1 MKEAS
6 AEPSSGSV
14 ASIVRRA
21 NSVSHWM
28 RTPKVES
35 ALRFVIGFIAT
46 AIYLLPLFWMV
57 STSLKSPSEIFHTP
71 PVLIPSQP
79 QIDSY
84 RSALGLPT
92 NRPELYIT
100 GALYFKNSFIIA
112 FSTMLLT
119 IILAIPAAYALSRF
133 NFRGKIAFML
143 FLLVSQMLPAVLL
156 VIPLFVLFKMVS
168 LYNTHFSVILA
179 DTALALPFAI
189 IILRTS
195 FIQIPDAL
203 EEAGMIDGATRLQV
217 LWYIILPLMR
227 ASLVAVGVFSFLT
240 AWGEFVFALS
250 FLAKPELQPISIGVF
265 QFIGMYKTQWDT
277 MMAFSTLVAIP
288 AVIALLF
295 LQRQFISGLTSGSV
309 K

>member
-1 MKEAS
+1 MKGES
-6 AEPSSGSV
+6 ANPSLKEVESF
-14 ASIVRRA
+14 VRITQSMR
-21 NSVSHWM
+21 HWM
-28 RTPKVES
+28 RKPEVES
-35 ALRFVIGFIAT
+35 VLRFALGLLAT
-46 AIYLLPLFWMV
+46 AIYLMPLFWMI
-57 STSLKSPSEIFHTP
+57 STSLKPPSEIFQTP

-79 QIDSY
+79 QIESY

-92 NRPELYIT
+92 DRPELYVT

-112 FSTMLLT
+112 ASTMLLT
-119 IILAIPAAYALSRF
+119 LALAIPAAYALSRF

-143 FLLVSQMLPAVLL
+143 FLLVAQMLPAVLL

-168 LYNTHFSVILA
+168 LYNTYFSVILA

-217 LWYIILPLMR
+217 LWHIVLPLMR

-250 FLAKPELQPISIGVF
+250 FLAKPELHPISIGVF

-288 AVIALLF
+288 AVLALLF
-295 LQRQFISGLTSGSV
+295 LQRQFISGLTSGSM

>member
-1 MKEAS
+1 
-6 AEPSSGSV
+6 
-14 ASIVRRA
+14 
-21 NSVSHWM
+21 M
-28 RTPKVES
+28 RTPKFES
-35 ALRFVIGFIAT
+35 AVRFFIGFIAT
-46 AIYLLPLFWMV
+46 SIYLMPLFWMV
-57 STSLKSPSEIFHTP
+57 STSLKPITEIFQTP
-71 PVLIPSQP
+71 PQLIPAHP

-92 NRPELYIT
+92 DRPELYIT

-112 FSTMLLT
+112 TSTMLLT
-119 IILAIPAAYALSRF
+119 LAFAIPAAYALSRF
-133 NFRGKIAFML
+133 NFRGKTTFMF
-143 FLLVSQMLPAVLL
+143 FLIVTQMLPAVLL
-156 VIPLFVLFKMVS
+156 VIPLFVLFKMFS
-168 LYNTHFSVILA
+168 LYNTYFSVILA

-195 FIQIPDAL
+195 FIQVPEAL
-203 EEAGMIDGATRLQV
+203 EEAGLIDGASRLQV
-217 LWYIILPLMR
+217 LWYIVLPLMR

-288 AVIALLF
+288 AVVALLF

>member
-1 MKEAS
+1 MNELV
-6 AEPSSGSV
+6 AESSSRSDTSFIRLAHSV
-14 ASIVRRA
+14 R
-21 NSVSHWM
+21 HWI
-28 RTPKVES
+28 RSPKMES
-35 ALRFVIGFIAT
+35 TLRFLIGLIAT
-46 AIYLLPLFWMV
+46 AVYLMPLFWMV
-57 STSLKSPSEIFHTP
+57 STSLKPQSEIFHTP
-71 PVLIPSQP
+71 PVLFPSHP
-79 QIDSY
+79 QVESY

-92 NRPELYIT
+92 NRPELYIA

-119 IILAIPAAYALSRF
+119 LILAIPTAYALSRF

-143 FLLVSQMLPAVLL
+143 FLLVAQMLPAVLL

-168 LYNTHFSVILA
+168 LYNTYFSVILA

-217 LWYIILPLMR
+217 LWYIILPLLR

-295 LQRQFISGLTSGSV
+295 LQRQFISGLTAGSV

>member
-1 MKEAS
+1 MRKSEVAS
-6 AEPSSGSV
+6 AS
-14 ASIVRRA
+14 
-21 NSVSHWM
+21 
-28 RTPKVES
+28 
-35 ALRFVIGFIAT
+35 RFVLGLIAT
-46 AIYLLPLFWMV
+46 AIYLMPIFWMV
-57 STSLKSPSEIFHTP
+57 STSLKPPTEIFQTP
-71 PVLIPSQP
+71 PALIPAHP

-92 NRPELYIT
+92 DRPELYIT

-112 FSTMLLT
+112 ASTMLLT
-119 IILAIPAAYALSRF
+119 LAFAIPAAYALSRF
-133 NFRGKIAFML
+133 NFRGKTTFML
-143 FLLVSQMLPAVLL
+143 FLIVTQMLPAVLL
-156 VIPLFVLFKMVS
+156 VIPLFVLFKMFS
-168 LYNTHFSVILA
+168 LYNTYLSVILA

-195 FIQIPDAL
+195 FIQIPEAL
-203 EEAGMIDGATRLQV
+203 EEAGLIDGASRLQV
-217 LWYIILPLMR
+217 LWHIVLPLMR

-250 FLAKPELQPISIGVF
+250 FLAKPELHPISIGIF

-295 LQRQFISGLTSGSV
+295 LQRQFISGLTAGSM